1 MRENISSS
9 LGSVM
14 LECTLTGCGGR
25 HSQTH
30 YNLWVGLCLTGS
42 VQKSQN
48 AMLSLS
54 AVGFFLKSPSS
65 KLDLEIKFQ
74 CVGINETKK
83 MKWDF
88 S

>member
-1 MRENISSS
+1 
-9 LGSVM
+9 M
-14 LECTLTGCGGR
+14 LECTLTGSGGR

-42 VQKSQN
+42 VQKSQS
-48 AMLSLS
+48 AMLFLS

-74 CVGINETKK
+74 CVGINGIKK
-83 MKWDF
+83 DEMGFWLI
-88 S
+88 